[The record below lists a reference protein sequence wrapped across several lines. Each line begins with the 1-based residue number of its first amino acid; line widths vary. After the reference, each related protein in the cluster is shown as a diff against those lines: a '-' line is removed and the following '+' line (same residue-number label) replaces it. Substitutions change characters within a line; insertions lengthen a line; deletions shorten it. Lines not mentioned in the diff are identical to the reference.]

1 MAKYRIVKVES
12 KRDLKKFIKF
22 PHKLYKD
29 CPQYVPALD
38 SGQVHDLT
46 KSSSLKHCTTQMWI
60 VLDGD
65 EVVGRL
71 HAIINPVYNNKHNK
85 KRVRFGWFDA
95 INDVEVAKLLFETA
109 EKWAKEHGMTEI
121 HGPLYYNNL
130 GKQGMLFEGYENTPP
145 FNCIYNYPYYNEL
158 MEKLGY
164 VKEYDW
170 IQYKVRADQPIP
182 DKIARI
188 TDRLMER
195 YNLKIIDVEE
205 LAKDKV
211 LVHKFFRTYSDSF
224 QDVVYNF
231 IPFTDEE
238 IEDHAAQIV
247 AHLRNEY
254 CCIIMDEDNEVA
266 AFGVGFPSLSEAFKK
281 MKGKIFP
288 FGWWH
293 FRKAFKNNEL
303 ADLMLTGAAPKW
315 QNTGISAIYHAK
327 MSETYIKAGVKWAVT
342 NPQID
347 TNVAINVWDR
357 YDEKEVYMRRRCY
370 IKSVK

>member
-38 SGQVHDLT
+38 SGQMKSLT
-46 KSSSLKHCTTQMWI
+46 TESSLKHCTTKLWM
-60 VLDGD
+60 VFEGKK
-65 EVVGRL
+65 VVGRICG
-71 HAIINPVYNNKHNK
+71 IINPVYNNKHNK
-85 KRVRFGWFDA
+85 RRARFAWFDT
-95 INDVEVAKLLFETA
+95 INDIEVARLLLDTA
-109 EKWAKEHGMTEI
+109 EAWAKEHGMTEI

-130 GKQGMLFEGYENTPP
+130 GKQGMLYEGYENTPP
-145 FNCIYNYPYYNEL
+145 FNCIYNYPYYNDLLKEL
-158 MEKLGY
+158 GF

-170 IQYKVRADQPIP
+170 VQYKVRADQPIP
-182 DKIARI
+182 EKLIRI

-195 YNLKIIDVEE
+195 YNLKIANVEE
-205 LAKDKV
+205 LAKDKQ
-211 LVHKFFRTYSDSF
+211 LIRDFFRTYSDSF

-238 IEDHAAQIV
+238 IEEQTNQV
-247 AHLRNEY
+247 AGLLKNDY
-254 CCIIMDEDNEVA
+254 CCLVMDENDELA

-293 FRKAFKNNEL
+293 LMRALKKNDT

-315 QNTGISAIYHAK
+315 QNTGISAIYHVR
-327 MSETYIKAGVKWAVT
+327 MSQTYTKAGVKWAIT

-347 TNVAINVWDR
+347 TNVAVNVWDR
-357 YDEKEVYMRRRCY
+357 YEDKEVYMRRRCY
-370 IKSVK
+370 IKTIE